1 MYVLTKNS
9 RYVKIDDNCPTLT
22 SDILSATMFKTEQL
36 AKGYINNNINKK
48 ERYKYSTLNCD
59 KLLLAN
65 ENYSSIVLH
74 NLYEN
79 INIHMDNTLDELN
92 NNLSLY
98 DKQQSDIL
106 HYIENTDKI
115 DMYTSWLLTNKL
127 RNIRKQRRIIK
138 NLTNTVRS
146 IKINE
151 ADMKGTFIN
160 YSSNTNYTCKGFKN
174 YEDIF
179 KAK

>member
-1 MYVLTKNS
+1 
-9 RYVKIDDNCPTLT
+9 
-22 SDILSATMFKTEQL
+22 
-36 AKGYINNNINKK
+36 
-48 ERYKYSTLNCD
+48 
-59 KLLLAN
+59 
-65 ENYSSIVLH
+65 
-74 NLYEN
+74 
-79 INIHMDNTLDELN
+79 
-92 NNLSLY
+92 
-98 DKQQSDIL
+98 
-106 HYIENTDKI
+106 
-115 DMYTSWLLTNKL
+115 MYTSWLLTNKL

-179 KAK
+179 KS